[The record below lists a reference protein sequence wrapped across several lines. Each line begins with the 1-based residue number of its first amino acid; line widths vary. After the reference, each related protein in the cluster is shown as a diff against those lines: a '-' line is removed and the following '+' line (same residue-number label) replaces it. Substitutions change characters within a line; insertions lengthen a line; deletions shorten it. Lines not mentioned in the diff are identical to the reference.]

1 MTFAIVGRN
10 HHVRGSLIT
19 FEINGDQVDII
30 FTTHALSR
38 MEKWQ
43 ITVER
48 TAETLLYPDEVLFG
62 HNKRLIA
69 HRCFGE
75 HVLRA
80 VYEYEE
86 SFPTLI
92 TVYFPY
98 KERYFQG
105 GGRFEDKIFPRN

>member
-1 MTFAIVGRN
+1 MTFAVVGRN
-10 HHVRGSLIT
+10 PHVKGFLIT
-19 FEINGDQVDII
+19 FEINDDKVDII

-48 TAETLLYPDEVLFG
+48 AAETLLEPDEVLSG
-62 HNKRLIA
+62 HNKRFIA
-69 HRCFGE
+69 HRCFGA

-80 VYEYEE
+80 VYEYDE
-86 SFPTLI
+86 SIPTLV